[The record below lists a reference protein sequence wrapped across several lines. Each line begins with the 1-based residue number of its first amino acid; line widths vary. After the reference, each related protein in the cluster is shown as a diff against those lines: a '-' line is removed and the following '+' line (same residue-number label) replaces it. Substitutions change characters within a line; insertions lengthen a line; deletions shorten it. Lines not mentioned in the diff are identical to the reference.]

1 MIPCGST
8 EAPGPTRG
16 PDRMTRFGAYPSRK
30 ERKPD
35 MRKTLVSLF
44 ASALAALALA
54 SGARADA
61 IPWGYSASDTE
72 IFNSNNAIQT
82 SSIKFTGSSGVAN
95 GDSGII
101 IYNLASTSSADA
113 KSPDS
118 FSSVPYDLAV
128 TLSDIKATSSLSP
141 SAKAN
146 DVVKFSGLF
155 SADNVTKSS
164 LLPGNNAWKGST
176 KADVVL
182 GSDDT
187 GWRKYT
193 VEIASFTPPGQPGGA
208 PGSIQAIVHVTDA
221 NAPPPGG
228 GSGND
233 GGGDPPPAQTPEPA
247 SLLLAGLGLPALL
260 LARRRLKKAAAA
272 QDVA

>member
-1 MIPCGST
+1 
-8 EAPGPTRG
+8 
-16 PDRMTRFGAYPSRK
+16 
-30 ERKPD
+30 
-35 MRKTLVSLF
+35 MRKLMVSLA

-54 SGARADA
+54 GPARADA
-61 IPWGYSASDTE
+61 IPWGYSATDTE
-72 IFNSNNAIQT
+72 IFNNNNLIQT

-113 KSPDS
+113 SAPDS
-118 FSSVPYDLAV
+118 FKSVPYDLAV
-128 TLSDIKATSSLSP
+128 TLSDIKATSSVLP

-146 DVVKFSGLF
+146 DVVKFSGNF

-164 LLPGNNAWKGST
+164 LLPGLNGWVGST
-176 KADVVL
+176 KADVTL

-221 NAPPPGG
+221 NGPGPGDGGSGG
-228 GSGND
+228 GST
-233 GGGDPPPAQTPEPA
+233 PPAQTPEPA

-260 LARRRLKKAAAA
+260 LARRRLKKTAAPES
-272 QDVA
+272 VA